1 MNTTIETGIR
11 SELLKFNDHLITDS
25 RTDGTSFIRLAD
37 DSPEKYV
44 EIVRDLH
51 MDELPNDWRYNVIKE
66 LVTDLLDY
74 FDPED
79 EMDEDNCQEALHE
92 IVETVVPCSS
102 HEVFKW
108 LADRPARAV
117 FEDTSWADMSSYADE
132 YDLVELARTRMYE
145 EISIMGS
152 NLVYHF
158 TSGF

>member
-1 MNTTIETGIR
+1 MNTTIETGLR
-11 SELLKFNDHLITDS
+11 SELLKFNDHLITES
-25 RTDGTSFIRLAD
+25 RTDG
-37 DSPEKYV
+37 
-44 EIVRDLH
+44 
-51 MDELPNDWRYNVIKE
+51 
-66 LVTDLLDY
+66 TDLLDY

-79 EMDEDNCQEALHE
+79 EMNEDNCQEALYE

-117 FEDTSWADMSSYADE
+117 FEDTSWADVSHYADE

-145 EISIMGS
+145 EIRIMGS